1 MKTTMTKSLVVLA
14 AWVGLMLASPRVAQ
28 AQDGFKVIVNSAN
41 PVGSLKAAEVSK
53 LFLRKQ
59 TKWTNGRIVQ
69 PVDQS
74 ESASARRKFSQA
86 VHGMDVPSVKS
97 FWQEVVFAG
106 RGEPPLEKP
115 SDTDV
120 VAYVKANPNAI
131 GYVSPEAPVA
141 DVKVLSVRP

>member
-1 MKTTMTKSLVVLA
+1 MTKSWIILAACAGLVLA
-14 AWVGLMLASPRVAQ
+14 YPRAAR

-41 PVGSLKAAEVSK
+41 PVGPLKAADVSK

-59 TKWTNGRIVQ
+59 TKWTNGQTVQ
-69 PVDQS
+69 PVDQA
-74 ESASARRKFSQA
+74 ESAASRRKFSQA

-115 SDTDV
+115 SDAEV

-131 GYVSPEAPVA
+131 GYVSSGVPLA
-141 DVKVLSVRP
+141 DVKVVSVTP